1 MAIPGL
7 FAKTIVPAEALSR
20 DYPIML
26 ALTIVMVLMA
36 FRFGREQATI
46 GRIAGIGFFAA
57 FIAYQIML
65 FVGVR

>member
-1 MAIPGL
+1 
-7 FAKTIVPAEALSR
+7 
-20 DYPIML
+20 ML